1 MKYVDFPVMQPY
13 YNSSGFRK
21 PCKNP
26 FDYILFWLY
35 LFAF

>member
-1 MKYVDFPVMQPY
+1 MKYVDLPVMQPCY
-13 YNSSGFRK
+13 TLLDFRK
-21 PCKNP
+21 PCKNT